1 MVNYG
6 NFYYFF
12 GYCVS
17 DSFFWNTTSK
27 TTRVESA
34 FILIATTLLLFIS
47 IDACVQ
53 QDYPSAKSVYE
64 GKTTLQITYEDSIPV
79 DTVVVYKPEYRKK

>member
-1 MVNYG
+1 MEIFIIFLAIALVAA
-6 NFYYFF
+6 FI
-12 GYCVS
+12 
-17 DSFFWNTTSK
+17 WNTTSK

-34 FILIATTLLLFIS
+34 FMLIATTLLLFIS
-47 IDACVQ
+47 IDVCLQ

>member
-1 MVNYG
+1 MEIFIIFSVIALVAV
-6 NFYYFF
+6 FI
-12 GYCVS
+12 
-17 DSFFWNTTSK
+17 WNTTSK

-34 FILIATTLLLFIS
+34 FMLIVTTFLHFIS
-47 IDACVQ
+47 IDAWFQ

-79 DTVVVYKPEYRKK
+79 DTVVVYKPEFRKK

>member
-1 MVNYG
+1 MEIFIIFSAIALVTA
-6 NFYYFF
+6 
-12 GYCVS
+12 
-17 DSFFWNTTSK
+17 FFWNTTSK

-34 FILIATTLLLFIS
+34 FFLIATTLLLFIS

>member
-1 MVNYG
+1 MEI
-6 NFYYFF
+6 FIFF
-12 GYCVS
+12 SAIALVAA
-17 DSFFWNTTSK
+17 FIWNTTSK

-47 IDACVQ
+47 MDAFVQ

>member
-1 MVNYG
+1 MEIFIIFSAIALVTA
-6 NFYYFF
+6 FI
-12 GYCVS
+12 
-17 DSFFWNTTSK
+17 WNTTSK

-47 IDACVQ
+47 IVECVE
-53 QDYPSAKSVYE
+53 QDYPTAKSVYE

>member
-1 MVNYG
+1 ME
-6 NFYYFF
+6 FF
-12 GYCVS
+12 IIFSAIALVAT
-17 DSFFWNTTSK
+17 FIWNTTSK
-27 TTRVESA
+27 TTRVESS
-34 FILIATTLLLFIS
+34 FMLIATTLLLFIS
-47 IDACVQ
+47 IVTYVE

>member
-1 MVNYG
+1 MV
-6 NFYYFF
+6 FVIIFSAIAF
-12 GYCVS
+12 MAA
-17 DSFFWNTTSK
+17 FIWNTISK
-27 TTRVESA
+27 TTRVESS

-47 IDACVQ
+47 IDAYVQ

>member
-1 MVNYG
+1 MEIFIIFSAIALVL
-6 NFYYFF
+6 
-12 GYCVS
+12 
-17 DSFFWNTTSK
+17 SFIWNTTSK
-27 TTRVESA
+27 TTKVESA
-34 FILIATTLLLFIS
+34 FMLISTTLLLFIS
-47 IDACVQ
+47 IDIYIQ

>member
-1 MVNYG
+1 MEIFIIFSAIALVAT
-6 NFYYFF
+6 FI
-12 GYCVS
+12 
-17 DSFFWNTTSK
+17 WNTTSK

-34 FILIATTLLLFIS
+34 FMLIATTLLLFIS
-47 IDACVQ
+47 IDACIQ

-79 DTVVVYKPEYRKK
+79 DTVVVYKPEFRKK

>member
-1 MVNYG
+1 ME
-6 NFYYFF
+6 FF
-12 GYCVS
+12 IIFSDIALVS
-17 DSFFWNTTSK
+17 AFIWNTTSK

-34 FILIATTLLLFIS
+34 FILIATSFLLFIS

-79 DTVVVYKPEYRKK
+79 DTVIVYKPEYRKK

>member
-1 MVNYG
+1 MEIFIIFSAIALVL
-6 NFYYFF
+6 
-12 GYCVS
+12 
-17 DSFFWNTTSK
+17 SFIWNTTSK
-27 TTRVESA
+27 TTKVESA
-34 FILIATTLLLFIS
+34 FMLIATTLLLFIS
-47 IDACVQ
+47 IDVYLQ